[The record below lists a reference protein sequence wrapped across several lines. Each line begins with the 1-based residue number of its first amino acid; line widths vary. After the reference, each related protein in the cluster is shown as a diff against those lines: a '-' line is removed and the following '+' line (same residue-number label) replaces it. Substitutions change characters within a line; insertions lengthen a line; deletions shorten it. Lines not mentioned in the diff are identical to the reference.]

1 MATILTVEDSRAV
14 RNVIARQ
21 VLDLGFELE
30 QAENGEQG
38 LEKLEGRSIDL
49 VLLDVTMPVLDGP
62 GMLAR
67 MRSAGNR
74 TPVIML
80 TSEAKRSIVEDTL
93 RLGISD
99 YVLKPFGSDE
109 LRTKILAVLG
119 DAHESPATVP
129 AVVTAPAIAVPAPMV
144 APASPAAATPPT
156 VTAAQPTATDVLIV
170 DDMENVAKKL
180 RSLVPQTHSIEHCL
194 TAEAALRLVR
204 ERSFKAILVDSDLP
218 APVGAPDVHGA
229 AFVSQLQAAQPG
241 AAIVALCLRTTN
253 DSSHETRALGYSDV
267 LFKPFRQEAVDDLVE
282 THLLEREEVLSR
294 ADDVLTLGALVGKAE
309 LQEGYFARLAAIT
322 PAALEQVAAACHEH
336 VILDI
341 RRAPAHAPRFGEA
354 IAAIASLA
362 RETGLG
368 TKLIVAEDGK
378 RRLSTIPGAR
388 ALWKFDSLEAARA
401 TDVDPNS
408 EPPSEKESWIS
419 RMQDL

>member
-49 VLLDVTMPVLDGP
+49 VLLDVTMPILDGP

-99 YVLKPFGSDE
+99 YVLKPFASDE

-119 DAHESPATVP
+119 EAPAP
-129 AVVTAPAIAVPAPMV
+129 AVQAPLPVVAPSSAFAVPKVSPEPAPV
-144 APASPAAATPPT
+144 AAVPNRVVSKP
-156 VTAAQPTATDVLIV
+156 VVTDVLIV

-180 RSLVPQTHSIEHCL
+180 RALVPEAHSIEHCL

-204 ERSFKAILVDSDLP
+204 ERTFKAVLVDSDLP
-218 APVGAPDVHGA
+218 APVGASDVRGGA
-229 AFVSQLQAAQPG
+229 LVSQLKAAQPR

-253 DSSHETRALGYSDV
+253 DSSHEMRALGYSEV
-267 LFKPFRQEAVDDLVE
+267 LFKPFRQEAVDELVVA
-282 THLLEREEVLSR
+282 HLLEREEVLTR
-294 ADDVLTLGALVGKAE
+294 ADDLLTLGALAGRAE
-309 LQEGYFARLAAIT
+309 RQDGYFERLAALA
-322 PAALEQVAAACHEH
+322 PSALEQVAAACHEH
-336 VILDI
+336 VIVDL
-341 RRAPAHAPRFGEA
+341 RRAPVQAPRFGEA
-354 IAAIASLA
+354 VVAIANHA
-362 RETGLG
+362 RQTGLG
-368 TKLIVAEDGK
+368 TKLIVAEAGK
-378 RRLSTIPGAR
+378 RALSVFPGAR
-388 ALWKFDSLEAARA
+388 VLWKFESVDAARA

-408 EPPSEKESWIS
+408 EPPSEKESWIT